1 MFLWTDVNQKS
12 WRMFYLWV
20 QEEKPSSYLKDNS
33 IPTYLPLLFAVCLSK
48 GCAVTSE
55 SAETAK
61 LSLYNFLALIAA
73 YKELE
78 LLPPI
83 DKHQTYGFAT
93 GEWKCELTQSC

>member
-1 MFLWTDVNQKS
+1 MKDK
-12 WRMFYLWV
+12 FYLWV

-33 IPTYLPLLFAVCLSK
+33 TATCLPLLFAVCLSK

-55 SAETAK
+55 TAK

-73 YKELE
+73 SKELE

-83 DKHQTYGFAT
+83 DKHQTWICYWRM
-93 GEWKCELTQSC
+93 EV